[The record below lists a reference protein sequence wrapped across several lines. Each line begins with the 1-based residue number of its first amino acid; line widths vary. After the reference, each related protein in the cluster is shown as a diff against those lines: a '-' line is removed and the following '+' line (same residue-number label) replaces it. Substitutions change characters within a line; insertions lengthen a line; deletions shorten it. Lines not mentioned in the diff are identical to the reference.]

1 MEIIFNK
8 AVVVSITGKLRKKSP
23 WYIRQRNGKYH
34 AAYRS
39 KFPSLYKIVQFRVF
53 YQDLLELQKAHYI
66 SQIILTDQERRWLSN
81 GSD

>member
-8 AVVVSITGKLRKKSP
+8 AVCSGITGKIREDSP

-39 KFPSLYKIVQFRVF
+39 AFPPLYKVAEFKRF
-53 YQDLLELQKAHYI
+53 YHDLLSLQQKHYI
-66 SQIILTDQERRWLSN
+66 SQIILTDTERRWLL
-81 GSD
+81 